1 VVVVANVVPDPDH
14 PKSSR
19 IPRSEQRDSTASA
32 VQNLLLAATSLGYG
46 SMWRSGAACQDPLVK
61 AALGLWEEDE
71 AVAFVY
77 LGTIPPGMDQPPNEP
92 DLAGLV
98 QRFTVRQIG

>member
-1 VVVVANVVPDPDH
+1 MPDPDH
-14 PKSSR
+14 PKFSR

-61 AALGLWEEDE
+61 SALGLGEDDE
-71 AVAFVY
+71 VVAFVY
-77 LGTIPPGMDQPPNEP
+77 LGTVPPGMDHPPNDP
-92 DLAGLV
+92 DISALV
-98 QRFTVRQIG
+98 QRFAASETG